1 MSLSVN
7 PYSSTYSYSVS
18 SWEKTTAANKQ
29 TNSGQSSKETA
40 STGDSLELSPE
51 YIAYLA
57 NMQSQAAA
65 DSTYGAATGENTD
78 PFTTDEK
85 KSILAELQSKLSSY
99 SSGSAVSGE
108 EAADPLGEL
117 LSTLQEKLSEFDAE
131 SASEEE
137 IDALFDDVAET
148 VAELRPPRPEQAPP
162 GNGEERPSAPPS
174 EAEGIPPFLWD
185 LLTDYSE
192 GNLKDGTDEAS
203 ETTISAVFGSE
214 ETA

>member
-7 PYSSTYSYSVS
+7 PYSSTYSYSIG

-29 TNSGQSSKETA
+29 ADSGQSGKVTV

-51 YIAYLA
+51 YLAYLT
-57 NMQSQAAA
+57 NLQNQAAA
-65 DSTYGAATGENTD
+65 DSTYSAATGQNTD
-78 PFTTDEK
+78 PLTTDEK

-99 SSGSAVSGE
+99 SFGSAASGE

-137 IDALFDDVAET
+137 IDALFDDIAET

-162 GNGEERPSAPPS
+162 GNGEERPPAPPS

-185 LLTDYSE
+185 LLTEYSE
-192 GNLKDGTDEAS
+192 GTLKDGSGETS
-203 ETTISAVFGSE
+203 ETA
-214 ETA
+214 